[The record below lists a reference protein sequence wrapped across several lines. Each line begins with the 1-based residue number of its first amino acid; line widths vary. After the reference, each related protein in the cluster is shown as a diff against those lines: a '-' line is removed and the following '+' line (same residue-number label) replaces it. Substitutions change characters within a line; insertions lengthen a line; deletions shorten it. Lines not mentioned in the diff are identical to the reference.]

1 MIIQAGF
8 DLALLARP
16 HIAQVDRVLPR
27 IVVVGLDADMCLDIV
42 AIISDEFSGSL
53 KPYFEEILD
62 TLRHKDTK
70 YFAIAHAGCWPEIRD
85 ETEPILV
92 EAEDLKAL
100 ASAELG
106 LEMIGHFGIDET
118 GYTSSSP
125 HLYFDDYYNELPET
139 RVHWSHSTYG
149 GCG

>member
-16 HIAQVDRVLPR
+16 HIAQAHGVLPR
-27 IVVVGLDADMCLDIV
+27 LVAIGLDADMCVDIV
-42 AIISDEFSGSL
+42 TIVSDEFSGSL
-53 KPYFEEILD
+53 RPHIEEILD
-62 TLRHKDTK
+62 ALRHQNTK
-70 YFAIAHAGCWPEIRD
+70 YFAIAHAGCWPEIRAD
-85 ETEPILV
+85 SEPILI
-92 EAEDLKAL
+92 EGADLRAL
-100 ASAELG
+100 AAAELG
-106 LEMIGHFGIDET
+106 LEMIGHFGVDET

-139 RVHWSHSTYG
+139 RLHWSHSTFG